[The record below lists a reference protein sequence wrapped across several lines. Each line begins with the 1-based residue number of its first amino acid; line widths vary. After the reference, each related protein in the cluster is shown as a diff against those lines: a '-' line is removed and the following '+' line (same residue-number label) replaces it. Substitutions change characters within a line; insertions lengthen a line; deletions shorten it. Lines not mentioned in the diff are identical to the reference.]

1 MFVIQ
6 NGDTSGLS
14 LKACELLTST
24 KIPEDAL
31 EKVTEFIM
39 ADDQVDHPCDDED
52 VSARQFYIPLPPL
65 IFVVLVG

>member
-6 NGDTSGLS
+6 YGDPSGLS
-14 LKACELLTST
+14 LEFEACELLTST

-31 EKVTEFIM
+31 GKVTEFIM

-52 VSARQFYIPLPPL
+52 VSA
-65 IFVVLVG
+65 